1 MKQTMSPLPSK
12 NGADNKAKILIVDD
26 EKINIDILD
35 GLLKPYYRTAI
46 AKDGIQALKRLERP
60 PLPDLIL
67 LDVVMP
73 GMDGYEVCR
82 LVKKNMLTR
91 EIPVIFV
98 TGQTEEK
105 HEALGFEVG
114 AVDYI
119 SKPLSPMIT
128 LARVKTH
135 VELKR
140 RGDALE
146 RMAVLDGLTGIANRR
161 RFDEFLEYEWER
173 SLRYRH
179 PLSLILMDIDFFKRY
194 NDALGHTS
202 GDECLVKIARSIAEA
217 MPRTV
222 DLACRYG
229 GEEFACVLPE
239 TSAEGAGIVARR
251 ILANCRDLRLP
262 HPRSDA
268 DEIVTLSLGTAT
280 VVPTL
285 DIARGHLI
293 EMADKGLY
301 LAKSRGRNQVRQF
314 SEGGT
319 C

>member
-1 MKQTMSPLPSK
+1 ML
-12 NGADNKAKILIVDD
+12 NDRLRADSDHKAKILIVDD

-35 GLLKPYYRTAI
+35 GLLKPFYKTVV
-46 AKDGIQALKRLERP
+46 AKDGSQALKRLEKP

-82 LVKKNMLTR
+82 RVKNNLLTR
-91 EIPVIFV
+91 EIPIIFV
-98 TGQTEEK
+98 TGQAEER
-105 HEALGFEVG
+105 HEALGFQVG

-119 SKPLSPMIT
+119 SKPLSPLIT
-128 LARVKTH
+128 LARVKNH

-140 RGDALE
+140 RGDMLE
-146 RMAVLDGLTGIANRR
+146 QMAVLDALTGIANRR
-161 RFDEFLEYEWER
+161 RFNEFLEYEWER

-194 NDALGHTS
+194 NDHFGHAK
-202 GDECLVKIARSIAEA
+202 GDECLVKVARAIAEA

-229 GEEFACVLPE
+229 GEEFACILPE
-239 TSAEGAGIVARR
+239 THVDGAGIVAHR
-251 ILANCRDLRLP
+251 ILANCRNLHLP

-268 DEIVTLSLGTAT
+268 GELVTLSLGTS
-280 VVPTL
+280 TL
-285 DIARGHLI
+285 IPAHDVCREDLI
-293 EMADKGLY
+293 EMADRALY
-301 LAKSRGRNQVRQF
+301 WAKNHGRNQVGQY
-314 SEGGT
+314 SSGGA
-319 C
+319 